1 MEFLDYVKP
10 ELLVLI
16 PVLYLIALALR
27 KCGVAERWLPL
38 VLGSVGVFLS
48 LLWVVAT
55 CQVEC
60 AKHIAMAFFTAL
72 TQGILA
78 TGASLLAERTLKKKK

>member
-1 MEFLDYVKP
+1 MEFLDYIRP

-16 PVLYLIALALR
+16 PVLYLVALALR

-38 VLGSVGVFLS
+38 VLGGVGVLLS

-55 CQVEC
+55 CEVEC

-72 TQGILA
+72 TQGVLA
-78 TGASLLAERTLKKKK
+78 TGASLLAERVGKRKK

>member
-1 MEFLDYVKP
+1 MEFLDYIRP

-27 KCGVAERWLPL
+27 KCGVAERFLPL
-38 VLGSVGVFLS
+38 SLGAVGVLLS
-48 LLWVVAT
+48 LLWVIAT

-60 AKHIAMAFFTAL
+60 AKHIAMAIFTAL

-78 TGASLLAERTLKKKK
+78 TGASLLAERVAKRKK